1 MMAVRD
7 DMTVQGELRSNEPM
21 SRHTSWRV
29 GGPAELFFVPAS
41 IEDLQSFLHELDD
54 DTPVFWF
61 GIGSNLLIRDG
72 GLRGVVI
79 SATKILRDLERVD
92 HYVVRAGSGVPCT
105 QLARKCI
112 RWGLG
117 PSEFFAGIPGTVGG
131 ALAMNAG
138 AHGGETW
145 ERVESVRTIDR
156 NGEIHERAPGE
167 YTVGYRSVAGPPN
180 EWFLEATL
188 RFDPQATASMETL
201 NTLLERRKNTQPL
214 GLPSCGSVFRNP
226 PDDHAARLIETANL
240 KGFSIGGAE
249 VSAKHANFIIN
260 RGDATAT
267 DIEELI
273 EHVRHSVTETHGI
286 ELIHEV
292 HIVGESL

>member
-92 HYVVRAGSGVPCT
+92 HYVVRAGAGVPCT

-131 ALAMNAG
+131 A
-138 AHGGETW
+138 
-145 ERVESVRTIDR
+145 
-156 NGEIHERAPGE
+156 
-167 YTVGYRSVAGPPN
+167 
-180 EWFLEATL
+180 
-188 RFDPQATASMETL
+188 
-201 NTLLERRKNTQPL
+201 
-214 GLPSCGSVFRNP
+214 
-226 PDDHAARLIETANL
+226 
-240 KGFSIGGAE
+240 
-249 VSAKHANFIIN
+249 
-260 RGDATAT
+260 
-267 DIEELI
+267 
-273 EHVRHSVTETHGI
+273 
-286 ELIHEV
+286 
-292 HIVGESL
+292 